1 MKRLHILFLFLTIT
15 IILTAQP
22 ICQVKHFSVSDGL
35 AQGVV
40 MSILQD
46 QKGLVWFST
55 WNGLNKFDGYT
66 FKTYKTSQESKYAF
80 GSNRMGTISES
91 KYGDIWCPTYD
102 GQACLFDVETEKF
115 IDVLQPIELATKQ
128 TNDVTRIYS
137 LEKGIA
143 WILCKNGYAFRVDE
157 QRCKKGEGITLY
169 STSNHNLKGDQI
181 LSVYQDSEEDEWI
194 LTDKGV
200 SIIGKKTLDTD
211 FPFQFITQIKETI
224 YLIAENDKLARYNF
238 HTKKLKFVD
247 IPYPHH
253 KINNVTAIG
262 KDMLALGT
270 DNGLILYSI
279 PKNSFQQIDIRTA
292 TQTSNDVESVYQDHL
307 GDIWIFSKDPGI
319 VHLNLATH
327 EKEHLFTPKDE
338 IIKHGRKSR
347 KLIFEDNAKNLWLLP
362 TEGNFCYYDRKERTL
377 KPLLTDINNPK
388 SIFSPLVRSY
398 TLDNQGNC
406 WFATARGVEK
416 LCFFP
421 QSYQFNLT
429 DYEAETRAFLQDSNQ
444 RLWTASKSN
453 YIQIFAPDGSLAGYL
468 SKQGN
473 IIKEKQ
479 SFYNGV
485 YSILEDKDGNIWL
498 GTKDI
503 GLFQLK
509 KTGVN
514 HYSIHHFEHQP
525 NDPYSLSSNSIY
537 AIFQDSRNNIWV
549 GCYGGGLNMLTQDKD
564 GKTSFIHSNNELRN
578 YPIAYGMKVRNIA
591 EAPGGVILVG
601 TTNGLL
607 TFSNNFERLEEIKF
621 YRNIHRPGD
630 KNSLSANDIM
640 HIYTDKNKT
649 TYVISFTGGVNKVIS
664 PNLLSDHIQFKNYD
678 KNNGLASDL
687 ALSIIE
693 DAQNQ
698 LWVVSEIALSKF
710 DPAKETFENYE
721 LSSIYQEF
729 NFSEALPIINAR
741 NQIVLGTDKGF
752 LEVSPEKMRKS
763 SYVPPIVFT
772 GLKIQGHL
780 TDHSIDNLE
789 ELELEPS
796 QRNVTFQFAALDYVN
811 PKGILYAYRLQ
822 GLEEEWNEAD
832 NNRSASYINL
842 PAGKYQLQ
850 IKSTN
855 SDGVWVDNV
864 RTLSI
869 HVLPTFWETY
879 WAWLLYF
886 ILFTLFT
893 ASIVYVLFYIYRLR
907 HRVDMEQQLANI
919 KLRFFTDI
927 SHELRTPLTLISSPV
942 TEVLENEPLSP
953 SAREHLT
960 LVHQNTERMLRLMN
974 QILDFRK
981 IQNKK
986 MKMQVQRLDI
996 VPFVRKV
1003 MDNFEAVAE
1012 EHRIDFLFQTE
1023 KEHLYLWV
1031 DADKLEKIVFN
1042 LLSNAFKY
1050 TPNGKMI
1057 TVFIREDENTVSIG
1071 VQDQGIGIAEN
1082 KKKSLFVRFENLVD
1096 KNLFNQASTGIGL
1109 SLVKELVEMHKA
1121 TISVDSH
1128 LGEGSCFK
1136 VDFLKGKEH
1145 YDKEAEF
1152 ILEDAVAP
1160 ARMGQVVDIANS
1172 SIQSETL
1179 VSDDSEKIEDV
1190 YGEEFAKEENSKEL
1204 MLLVEDN
1211 QELREFLR
1219 SIFSPMYRVV
1229 EAADGKE
1236 GASKA
1241 LKYLPDIIISD
1252 VMMPEKD
1259 GIEMTREL
1267 RADMTTSHIPIILLT
1282 AKTTIES
1289 KLEGL
1294 EYGADDY
1301 ITKPFSAT
1309 YLQARVE
1316 NLLMQRKK
1324 LQSFY
1329 RDSLMHINI
1338 STGQEEVPVATDMP
1352 SAEEDA
1358 SETVPATLEMS
1369 PNDRK
1374 FMDKLVELME
1384 QNMDNGELVVDDLV
1398 RELAV
1403 SRSVFFKKLKTLT
1416 GLAPIEF
1423 IKEMRIKRA
1432 TQLIETGEFNMTQIS
1447 YMVGINDPRYFSK
1460 CFKAQVGMTP
1470 TEYRDR
1476 VGR

>member
-1 MKRLHILFLFLTIT
+1 MKRLNILLFFLTMAIIT
-15 IILTAQP
+15 IAQP

-46 QKGLVWFST
+46 QKGLIWLST

-66 FKTYKTSQESKYAF
+66 FKTYKTSQESKYTF

-102 GQACLFDVETEKF
+102 GQACLFDVETETF
-115 IDVLQPIELATKQ
+115 IDVLQPIELSTKQ
-128 TNDVTRIYS
+128 TNYVTRIYS

-143 WILCKNGYAFRVDE
+143 WILCENGYAFRVDE
-157 QRCKKGEGITLY
+157 QLCKKGEGITLY
-169 STSNHNLKGDQI
+169 ATSNHNLKGDQI
-181 LSVYQDSEEDEWI
+181 FNVYQDSEEDEWI

-200 SIIGKKTLDTD
+200 SIIGEKTLDTD

-224 YLIAENDKLARYNF
+224 YLIAENDKLAKYDF

-247 IPYPHH
+247 IPYPHD
-253 KINNVTAIG
+253 KINNVTTIG

-292 TQTSNDVESVYQDHL
+292 TQASNYVESVYQDRQ

-319 VHLNLATH
+319 IHLNLATN

-347 KLIFEDNAKNLWLLP
+347 KLIFEDKAGNLWLLP
-362 TEGNFCYYDRKERTL
+362 TEGNFCYYDRKDKAL

-429 DYEAETRAFLQDSNQ
+429 DYEAETRAFLKDSNK

-453 YIQIFAPDGSLAGYL
+453 YIQIYAPDGSLEGYL

-473 IIKEKQ
+473 ITKEKQ
-479 SFYNGV
+479 AFFNGV

-503 GLFQLK
+503 GLFQLRVAGVNP
-509 KTGVN
+509 KTGIN

-549 GCYGGGLNMLTQDKD
+549 GCYGGGLNLLTQNKE

-621 YRNIHRPGD
+621 YRNIRRPGER
-630 KNSLSANDIM
+630 NSLSANDIM
-640 HIYTDKNKT
+640 HIYTDKNKA

-664 PNLLSDHIQFKNYD
+664 PNLLNENIQFKNYD

-687 ALSIIE
+687 ALSMIE

-752 LEVSPEKMRKS
+752 LEVSSEKMRKS

-772 GLKIQGHL
+772 GLKIQGHS
-780 TDHSIDNLE
+780 TAHSIDNLKE
-789 ELELEPS
+789 IELEPS

-886 ILFTLFT
+886 ILFILFT
-893 ASIVYVLFYIYRLR
+893 TSIVYVLFYIYRLR

-981 IQNKK
+981 IQNQK
-986 MKMQVQRLDI
+986 MKLLIEETDLIPLLQ
-996 VPFVRKV
+996 KV
-1003 MDNFEAVAE
+1003 MSSFKLIAE
-1012 EHRIDFLFQTE
+1012 EKNINYQLTSTIQSV
-1023 KEHLYLWV
+1023 YSWV
-1031 DADKLEKIVFN
+1031 DRDKFEKIFFN

-1050 TPNGKMI
+1050 TPADKSI
-1057 TVFIREDENTVSIG
+1057 TVSITTKEKI
-1071 VQDQGIGIAEN
+1071 VEIEVADEGIGIAVE
-1082 KKKSLFVRFENLVD
+1082 KQHSLFQRFESLV
-1096 KNLFNQASTGIGL
+1096 KQNILQPSSGIGL
-1109 SLVKELVEMHKA
+1109 SLVKEMVEMHHGSIA
-1121 TISVDSH
+1121 VDSQP
-1128 LGEGSCFK
+1128 GVGSRFT
-1136 VDFLKGKEH
+1136 VSLPLQREIFEEDVQV
-1145 YDKEAEF
+1145 EF
-1152 ILEDAVAP
+1152 ILNDSQSSTPHPVDSMKASEEVEEKEDTENHSD
-1160 ARMGQVVDIANS
+1160 GF
-1172 SIQSETL
+1172 SIL
-1179 VSDDSEKIEDV
+1179 V
-1190 YGEEFAKEENSKEL
+1190 
-1204 MLLVEDN
+1204 VEDN
-1211 QELREFLR
+1211 EELKAFLKNIL
-1219 SIFSPMYRVV
+1219 SDNYTVITASNG
-1229 EAADGKE
+1229 EE
-1236 GASKA
+1236 GLQHAVND
-1241 LKYLPDIIISD
+1241 LPDLIISD
-1252 VMMPEKD
+1252 VMMPVMD
-1259 GIEMTREL
+1259 GLEMIRQIKENNTIC
-1267 RADMTTSHIPIILLT
+1267 HIPIIVLS
-1282 AKTTIES
+1282 AKASLDDRIA
-1289 KLEGL
+1289 GL
-1294 EYGADDY
+1294 EHGIDDY

-1309 YLQARVE
+1309 YLKTRIAS
-1316 NLLMQRKK
+1316 LLRQRKA
-1324 LQSFY
+1324 LQEIYMNRLMEGKIAPSPDTLTPSQPQITPYDEQFMEKVMAYMEEQMDNAELTIDEFAEQLMLSRTIFY
-1329 RDSLMHINI
+1329 R
-1338 STGQEEVPVATDMP
+1338 
-1352 SAEEDA
+1352 
-1358 SETVPATLEMS
+1358 
-1369 PNDRK
+1369 
-1374 FMDKLVELME
+1374 
-1384 QNMDNGELVVDDLV
+1384 
-1398 RELAV
+1398 
-1403 SRSVFFKKLKTLT
+1403 KLKSIIGLT
-1416 GLAPIEF
+1416 PVDF
-1423 IKEMRIKRA
+1423 IREIRIKRA
-1432 TQLIETGEFNMTQIS
+1432 VQLIDSDEYNFSQVAYMTGF
-1447 YMVGINDPRYFSK
+1447 NDPKYFSK
-1460 CFKAQVGMTP
+1460 CFKKVIGITP
-1470 TEYRDR
+1470 SEYKERKK
-1476 VGR
+1476 

>member
-1 MKRLHILFLFLTIT
+1 MKRLHTLFLLLTIA
-15 IILTAQP
+15 IDIAAQP

-35 AQGVV
+35 AQGNV

-115 IDVLQPIELATKQ
+115 IDVLQPIELSTKQ
-128 TNDVTRIYS
+128 TNNVTRIYS

-143 WILCKNGYAFRVDE
+143 WILCESGYAFRVDE
-157 QRCKKGEGITLY
+157 QLCKKGEGITLY
-169 STSNHNLKGDQI
+169 SASNHNLKGYQI
-181 LSVYQDSEEDEWI
+181 FNIYQDSEEDEWI

-224 YLIAENDKLARYNF
+224 YLIAENDKLARYDF

-253 KINNVTAIG
+253 KINNVTTIG

-270 DNGLILYSI
+270 DNGVILYSI

-319 VHLNLATH
+319 VHLNLVTN

-388 SIFSPLVRSY
+388 SIFSPLVRSH

-429 DYEAETRAFLQDSNQ
+429 DYEAETRAFLQDSNK

-453 YIQIFAPDGSLAGYL
+453 YIQIFAPDGNLVGYL

-498 GTKDI
+498 GTKEI

-509 KTGVN
+509 KTGAN
-514 HYSIHHFEHQP
+514 HYSIHHFEHQT

-537 AIFQDSRNNIWV
+537 AIFQDSRNNIWI
-549 GCYGGGLNMLTQDKD
+549 GCYGGGLNLLAQAKD
-564 GKTSFIHSNNELRN
+564 GKVSFIHSNNELRN

-621 YRNIHRPGD
+621 YRNIRRPGD

-649 TYVISFTGGVNKVIS
+649 TYIISFTGGVNKVIS
-664 PNLLSDHIQFKNYD
+664 PNLLNENIQFRNYD

-687 ALSIIE
+687 ALSMIE
-693 DAQNQ
+693 DTQNQ

-741 NQIVLGTDKGF
+741 NQIILGTDKGF

-842 PAGKYQLQ
+842 PAGKYQ

-886 ILFTLFT
+886 ILFILFT

-981 IQNKK
+981 IQNQK
-986 MKMQVQRLDI
+986 MKLLIEETDLIPLLQ
-996 VPFVRKV
+996 KV
-1003 MDNFEAVAE
+1003 MSSFKLIAE
-1012 EHRIDFLFQTE
+1012 EKNINYQLTSTIQSV
-1023 KEHLYLWV
+1023 YSWV
-1031 DADKLEKIVFN
+1031 DRDKFEKIFFN

-1050 TPNGKMI
+1050 TPADKSI
-1057 TVFIREDENTVSIG
+1057 TVNITTKEKTVEIEVADE
-1071 VQDQGIGIAEN
+1071 GIGIAVE
-1082 KKKSLFVRFENLVD
+1082 KQHSLFQRFESLV
-1096 KNLFNQASTGIGL
+1096 KQNILQPSSGIGL
-1109 SLVKELVEMHKA
+1109 SLVKEMVEMHHG
-1121 TISVDSH
+1121 TITVNSQP
-1128 LGEGSCFK
+1128 GIGSRFT
-1136 VDFLKGKEH
+1136 VSLPLQREIFEEDVQV
-1145 YDKEAEF
+1145 EF
-1152 ILEDAVAP
+1152 ILNDSQSSAPHPVDSMKAPEEVEEKEDLET
-1160 ARMGQVVDIANS
+1160 NS
-1172 SIQSETL
+1172 DGFSIL
-1179 VSDDSEKIEDV
+1179 V
-1190 YGEEFAKEENSKEL
+1190 
-1204 MLLVEDN
+1204 VEDN
-1211 QELREFLR
+1211 EELKAFLK
-1219 SIFSPMYRVV
+1219 SILSENYTVITASNG
-1229 EAADGKE
+1229 EE
-1236 GASKA
+1236 GLQHAVDD
-1241 LKYLPDIIISD
+1241 LPDLIISD
-1252 VMMPEKD
+1252 VMMPVMD
-1259 GIEMTREL
+1259 GLEMIRQIKENNNIC
-1267 RADMTTSHIPIILLT
+1267 HIPIIVLS
-1282 AKTTIES
+1282 AKASLDDRIA
-1289 KLEGL
+1289 GL
-1294 EYGADDY
+1294 EQGIDDY

-1309 YLQARVE
+1309 YLKTRVAS
-1316 NLLMQRKK
+1316 LLRQRKA
-1324 LQSFY
+1324 LQELYMNRLMEGKNTSSPDLLTPSQPQITPYDEQFMKKVMAYMEEQMDNAELTIDEFAEQLMLSRTIFY
-1329 RDSLMHINI
+1329 R
-1338 STGQEEVPVATDMP
+1338 
-1352 SAEEDA
+1352 
-1358 SETVPATLEMS
+1358 
-1369 PNDRK
+1369 
-1374 FMDKLVELME
+1374 
-1384 QNMDNGELVVDDLV
+1384 
-1398 RELAV
+1398 
-1403 SRSVFFKKLKTLT
+1403 KLKSIVGLT
-1416 GLAPIEF
+1416 PVDF
-1423 IKEMRIKRA
+1423 IREIRIKRA
-1432 TQLIETGEFNMTQIS
+1432 VQLIDSDEYNFSQVAYMTGF
-1447 YMVGINDPRYFSK
+1447 NDPKYFSK
-1460 CFKAQVGMTP
+1460 CFKKVIGITP
-1470 TEYRDR
+1470 SEYKERKK
-1476 VGR
+1476 

>member
-1 MKRLHILFLFLTIT
+1 MKRLHTLFLLLTIA
-15 IILTAQP
+15 IDIAAQP

-35 AQGVV
+35 AQGNV

-115 IDVLQPIELATKQ
+115 IDVLQPIELSTKQ
-128 TNDVTRIYS
+128 TNNVTRIYS

-143 WILCKNGYAFRVDE
+143 WILCESGYAFRVDE
-157 QRCKKGEGITLY
+157 QLCKKGEGITLY
-169 STSNHNLKGDQI
+169 SASNHNLKGNQI
-181 LSVYQDSEEDEWI
+181 FNIYQDSEEDEWI

-224 YLIAENDKLARYNF
+224 YLIAENDKLARYDF

-253 KINNVTAIG
+253 KINNVTTIG

-270 DNGLILYSI
+270 DNGVILYSI

-319 VHLNLATH
+319 VHLNLVTN

-429 DYEAETRAFLQDSNQ
+429 DYEAETRAFLQDSNK

-453 YIQIFAPDGSLAGYL
+453 YIQIFAPDGNLVGYL

-498 GTKDI
+498 GTKEI

-509 KTGVN
+509 KTGAN
-514 HYSIHHFEHQP
+514 HYSIHHFEHQT

-537 AIFQDSRNNIWV
+537 AIFQDSRNNIWI
-549 GCYGGGLNMLTQDKD
+549 GCYGGGLNLLAQAKD
-564 GKTSFIHSNNELRN
+564 GKVSFIHSNNELRN
-578 YPIAYGMKVRNIA
+578 YPIGMKVRNIA

-621 YRNIHRPGD
+621 YRNIRRPGD
-630 KNSLSANDIM
+630 KNSLNANDIM

-664 PNLLSDHIQFKNYD
+664 PNLLSENIQFKNYD
-678 KNNGLASDL
+678 KNDGLASDL
-687 ALSIIE
+687 ALSMIE

-710 DPAKETFENYE
+710 NPVKETFENYE

-763 SYVPPIVFT
+763 DYVPPIVFT
-772 GLKIQGHL
+772 GLKIQGHS
-780 TDHSIDNLE
+780 TAHSIDNLK
-789 ELELEPS
+789 ELELKPS

-886 ILFTLFT
+886 ILFILFT

-981 IQNKK
+981 IQNQK
-986 MKMQVQRLDI
+986 MKLLIEETDLIPLLQ
-996 VPFVRKV
+996 KV
-1003 MDNFEAVAE
+1003 MSSFKLIAE
-1012 EHRIDFLFQTE
+1012 EKNINYQLTSTIQSV
-1023 KEHLYLWV
+1023 YSWV
-1031 DADKLEKIVFN
+1031 DRDKFEKIFFN

-1050 TPNGKMI
+1050 TPTDKSI
-1057 TVFIREDENTVSIG
+1057 TVNITTKEKTVEIEVADE
-1071 VQDQGIGIAEN
+1071 GIGIAVE
-1082 KKKSLFVRFENLVD
+1082 KQHSLFQRFESLV
-1096 KNLFNQASTGIGL
+1096 KQNILQPSSGIGL
-1109 SLVKELVEMHKA
+1109 SLVKEMVEMHHG
-1121 TISVDSH
+1121 TITVNSQPGV
-1128 LGEGSCFK
+1128 GSRFT
-1136 VDFLKGKEH
+1136 VSLPLQREIFEEDVQV
-1145 YDKEAEF
+1145 EF
-1152 ILEDAVAP
+1152 ILNDSQSSAPHPVDSMKAPEEVEEKEDLET
-1160 ARMGQVVDIANS
+1160 NS
-1172 SIQSETL
+1172 DGFSIL
-1179 VSDDSEKIEDV
+1179 V
-1190 YGEEFAKEENSKEL
+1190 
-1204 MLLVEDN
+1204 VEDN
-1211 QELREFLR
+1211 EELKAFLK
-1219 SIFSPMYRVV
+1219 SILSENYTVITASNG
-1229 EAADGKE
+1229 EE
-1236 GASKA
+1236 GLQHAVDD
-1241 LKYLPDIIISD
+1241 LPDLIISD
-1252 VMMPEKD
+1252 VMMPVMD
-1259 GIEMTREL
+1259 GLEMIRQIKENNNIC
-1267 RADMTTSHIPIILLT
+1267 HIPIIVLS
-1282 AKTTIES
+1282 AKASLDDRIA
-1289 KLEGL
+1289 GL
-1294 EYGADDY
+1294 EQGIDDY

-1309 YLQARVE
+1309 YLKTRVAS
-1316 NLLMQRKK
+1316 LLRQRKA
-1324 LQSFY
+1324 LQELYMNRLMEGKNTSSPDPLTPSQPQITPYDEQFMKKVMAYMEEQMDNAELTIDEFAEQLMLSRTIFY
-1329 RDSLMHINI
+1329 R
-1338 STGQEEVPVATDMP
+1338 
-1352 SAEEDA
+1352 
-1358 SETVPATLEMS
+1358 
-1369 PNDRK
+1369 
-1374 FMDKLVELME
+1374 
-1384 QNMDNGELVVDDLV
+1384 
-1398 RELAV
+1398 
-1403 SRSVFFKKLKTLT
+1403 KLKSIVGLT
-1416 GLAPIEF
+1416 PVDF
-1423 IKEMRIKRA
+1423 IREIRIKRA
-1432 TQLIETGEFNMTQIS
+1432 VQLIDSDEYNFSQVAYMTGF
-1447 YMVGINDPRYFSK
+1447 NDPKYFSK
-1460 CFKAQVGMTP
+1460 CFKKVIGITP
-1470 TEYRDR
+1470 SEYKERKK
-1476 VGR
+1476 

>member
-1 MKRLHILFLFLTIT
+1 MKRLHTLFLLLTIA
-15 IILTAQP
+15 IDIAAQP

-35 AQGVV
+35 AQGNV

-115 IDVLQPIELATKQ
+115 IDVLQPIELSTKQ
-128 TNDVTRIYS
+128 TNNVTRIYS

-143 WILCKNGYAFRVDE
+143 WILCESGYAFRVDE
-157 QRCKKGEGITLY
+157 QLCKKGEGITLY
-169 STSNHNLKGDQI
+169 SASNHNLKGNQI
-181 LSVYQDSEEDEWI
+181 FNIYQDSEEDEWI

-211 FPFQFITQIKETI
+211 FPFQFITQIRETI
-224 YLIAENDKLARYNF
+224 YLIAENDKLARYDF

-253 KINNVTAIG
+253 KINNVTTIG

-270 DNGLILYSI
+270 DNGVILYSI

-319 VHLNLATH
+319 VHLNLVTN

-421 QSYQFNLT
+421 QSYQFNQT
-429 DYEAETRAFLQDSNQ
+429 DYEAETRAFLQDSNK

-453 YIQIFAPDGSLAGYL
+453 YIQIFAPDGSLVGYL

-479 SFYNGV
+479 AFFNGV

-498 GTKDI
+498 GTRDI

-509 KTGVN
+509 KTGAN
-514 HYSIHHFEHQP
+514 HYSIHHFEHQT

-537 AIFQDSRNNIWV
+537 AIFQDSRNHIWI
-549 GCYGGGLNMLTQDKD
+549 GCYGGGLNLLAQAKD
-564 GKTSFIHSNNELRN
+564 GKVSFIHSNNELRN

-621 YRNIHRPGD
+621 YRNIRRPGD

-649 TYVISFTGGVNKVIS
+649 TYIISFTGGVNKVIS
-664 PNLLSDHIQFKNYD
+664 PNLLSENIQFKNYD

-687 ALSIIE
+687 ALSMIE

-741 NQIVLGTDKGF
+741 NQIILGTDKGF

-886 ILFTLFT
+886 ILFILFT

-981 IQNKK
+981 IQNQK
-986 MKMQVQRLDI
+986 MKLLIEETDLIPLLQ
-996 VPFVRKV
+996 KV
-1003 MDNFEAVAE
+1003 MSSFKLIAE
-1012 EHRIDFLFQTE
+1012 EKNINYQLTSTIQSV
-1023 KEHLYLWV
+1023 YSWV
-1031 DADKLEKIVFN
+1031 DRDKFEKIFFN

-1050 TPNGKMI
+1050 TPADKSI
-1057 TVFIREDENTVSIG
+1057 TVNITTKEKTVEIEVADE
-1071 VQDQGIGIAEN
+1071 GIGIAVE
-1082 KKKSLFVRFENLVD
+1082 KQHSLFQRFESLV
-1096 KNLFNQASTGIGL
+1096 KQNILQPSSGIGL
-1109 SLVKELVEMHKA
+1109 SLVKEMVEMHHG
-1121 TISVDSH
+1121 TITVNSQPGV
-1128 LGEGSCFK
+1128 GSRFT
-1136 VDFLKGKEH
+1136 VSLPLQREIFEEDVQV
-1145 YDKEAEF
+1145 EF
-1152 ILEDAVAP
+1152 ILNDSQSSAPHPVDSMKAPEEVEEKEDLEN
-1160 ARMGQVVDIANS
+1160 NS
-1172 SIQSETL
+1172 DGFSIL
-1179 VSDDSEKIEDV
+1179 V
-1190 YGEEFAKEENSKEL
+1190 
-1204 MLLVEDN
+1204 VEDN
-1211 QELREFLR
+1211 EELKAFLK
-1219 SIFSPMYRVV
+1219 SILSENYTVITASNG
-1229 EAADGKE
+1229 EE
-1236 GASKA
+1236 GLQHAVDD
-1241 LKYLPDIIISD
+1241 LPDLIISD
-1252 VMMPEKD
+1252 VMMPVMD
-1259 GIEMTREL
+1259 GLEMIRQIKENNNIC
-1267 RADMTTSHIPIILLT
+1267 HIPIIVLS
-1282 AKTTIES
+1282 AKASLDDRIA
-1289 KLEGL
+1289 GL
-1294 EYGADDY
+1294 EQGIDDY

-1309 YLQARVE
+1309 YLKTRVAS
-1316 NLLMQRKK
+1316 LLRQRKA
-1324 LQSFY
+1324 LQELYMNRLMEGKNTSTPDPLTPSQPQITPYDEQFMEKVMAYMEEQMDNAELTIDEFAEQLMLSRTIFY
-1329 RDSLMHINI
+1329 R
-1338 STGQEEVPVATDMP
+1338 
-1352 SAEEDA
+1352 
-1358 SETVPATLEMS
+1358 
-1369 PNDRK
+1369 
-1374 FMDKLVELME
+1374 
-1384 QNMDNGELVVDDLV
+1384 
-1398 RELAV
+1398 
-1403 SRSVFFKKLKTLT
+1403 KLKSIVGLT
-1416 GLAPIEF
+1416 PVDF
-1423 IKEMRIKRA
+1423 IREIRIKRA
-1432 TQLIETGEFNMTQIS
+1432 VQLIDSDEYNFSQVAYMTGF
-1447 YMVGINDPRYFSK
+1447 NDPKYFSK
-1460 CFKAQVGMTP
+1460 CFKKVIGITP
-1470 TEYRDR
+1470 SEYKERKKITL
-1476 VGR
+1476 

>member
-1 MKRLHILFLFLTIT
+1 MKRLHTLFLFLTIAIT
-15 IILTAQP
+15 LIAQP

-40 MSILQD
+40 MNILQD
-46 QKGLVWFST
+46 QKGLIWFST

-102 GQACLFDVETEKF
+102 GQACLFDVESEKF
-115 IDVLQPIELATKQ
+115 IDVLQPIELSTKQ
-128 TNDVTRIYS
+128 TNYVTRIYS

-143 WILCKNGYAFRVDE
+143 WILCENGYAFRVDE
-157 QRCKKGEGITLY
+157 QLCKKGEGITLY
-169 STSNHNLKGDQI
+169 APSNHNLKGDQI
-181 LSVYQDSEEDEWI
+181 FNVYQDSEEDEWI

-211 FPFQFITQIKETI
+211 FPFQFITQIKESI
-224 YLIAENDKLARYNF
+224 YLIAENDKLAKYDF

-247 IPYPHH
+247 IPYPHD
-253 KINNVTAIG
+253 KINNVTTIG

-279 PKNSFQQIDIRTA
+279 PQNSFQQIDIRTA
-292 TQTSNDVESVYQDHL
+292 TQTSNFVESVYQDCQ
-307 GDIWIFSKDPGI
+307 GEIWIFSKDPGI
-319 VHLNLATH
+319 VRLNLATN

-347 KLIFEDNAKNLWLLP
+347 KLIFEDNANNLWLLP
-362 TEGNFCYYDRKERTL
+362 TEGNFCYYDRKEKTL

-388 SIFSPLVRSY
+388 SIFSPLVRYY

-429 DYEAETRAFLQDSNQ
+429 DYEAETRAFLQDSHN

-453 YIQIFAPDGSLAGYL
+453 YIQIFAPDGSLVGYL

-473 IIKEKQ
+473 ITKEKQ
-479 SFYNGV
+479 AFFNGV
-485 YSILEDKDGNIWL
+485 YSILEDKEGNIWL

-509 KTGVN
+509 STGVSPKIGVNQKAREN

-537 AIFQDSRNNIWV
+537 TIFQDSRNNIWV
-549 GCYGGGLNMLTQDKD
+549 GCYGGGLNLLTQTKD

-578 YPIAYGMKVRNIA
+578 YPIAYGMKVRNIT

-621 YRNIHRPGD
+621 YRNIRRPGD
-630 KNSLSANDIM
+630 KNSLNANDIM

-664 PNLLSDHIQFKNYD
+664 PNLLSENIQFKNYD
-678 KNNGLASDL
+678 KNDGLASDL
-687 ALSIIE
+687 ALSMIE

-710 DPAKETFENYE
+710 NPVKETFENYE

-822 GLEEEWNEAD
+822 GLEKEWNEAD

-886 ILFTLFT
+886 ILFILFT

-981 IQNKK
+981 IQNQK
-986 MKMQVQRLDI
+986 MKLLIEETDLIPLLQ
-996 VPFVRKV
+996 KV
-1003 MDNFEAVAE
+1003 MSSFKSIAE
-1012 EHRIDFLFQTE
+1012 EKNINYQLTSTIQSV
-1023 KEHLYLWV
+1023 YSWV
-1031 DADKLEKIVFN
+1031 DRDKFEKIFFN

-1050 TPNGKMI
+1050 TPADKSI
-1057 TVFIREDENTVSIG
+1057 TVNMTTKEKTIEIEVADE
-1071 VQDQGIGIAEN
+1071 GIGIAVE
-1082 KKKSLFVRFENLVD
+1082 KQHSLFQRFESLV
-1096 KNLFNQASTGIGL
+1096 KQNILQPSSGIGL
-1109 SLVKELVEMHKA
+1109 SLVKEMVEMHHG
-1121 TISVDSH
+1121 TITVDSQP
-1128 LGEGSCFK
+1128 GVGSRFT
-1136 VDFLKGKEH
+1136 VSLPLQREVFEEDVQV
-1145 YDKEAEF
+1145 EF
-1152 ILEDAVAP
+1152 ILNDSQSSTPHPVDSMKAPEEMEEKEDLENHSD
-1160 ARMGQVVDIANS
+1160 GF
-1172 SIQSETL
+1172 SIL
-1179 VSDDSEKIEDV
+1179 V
-1190 YGEEFAKEENSKEL
+1190 
-1204 MLLVEDN
+1204 VEDN
-1211 QELREFLR
+1211 EELKAFLKNIL
-1219 SIFSPMYRVV
+1219 SENYTVITASNG
-1229 EAADGKE
+1229 EE
-1236 GASKA
+1236 GLQHAVDD
-1241 LKYLPDIIISD
+1241 LPDLIISD
-1252 VMMPEKD
+1252 VMMPVMD
-1259 GIEMTREL
+1259 GLEMIRQIKENNNIC
-1267 RADMTTSHIPIILLT
+1267 HIPIIVLS
-1282 AKTTIES
+1282 AKASLDDRIA
-1289 KLEGL
+1289 GL
-1294 EYGADDY
+1294 EQGIDDY

-1309 YLQARVE
+1309 YLKTRIAS
-1316 NLLMQRKK
+1316 LLRQRKA
-1324 LQSFY
+1324 LQEIYMNRLMEGKTASSPDLLTPSQPQITPYDEQFMEKVMAYMEEQMDNAELTIDEFAEQLMLSRTIFY
-1329 RDSLMHINI
+1329 R
-1338 STGQEEVPVATDMP
+1338 
-1352 SAEEDA
+1352 
-1358 SETVPATLEMS
+1358 
-1369 PNDRK
+1369 
-1374 FMDKLVELME
+1374 
-1384 QNMDNGELVVDDLV
+1384 
-1398 RELAV
+1398 
-1403 SRSVFFKKLKTLT
+1403 KLKSIVGLT
-1416 GLAPIEF
+1416 PVDF
-1423 IKEMRIKRA
+1423 IREIRIKRA
-1432 TQLIETGEFNMTQIS
+1432 VQLIDSDEYNFSQVAYMTGF
-1447 YMVGINDPRYFSK
+1447 NDPKYFSK
-1460 CFKAQVGMTP
+1460 CFKKVIGITP
-1470 TEYRDR
+1470 SEYKERKK
-1476 VGR
+1476 

>member
-1 MKRLHILFLFLTIT
+1 MKRLHTLFLLLTIA
-15 IILTAQP
+15 IDIAAQP

-35 AQGVV
+35 AQGNV

-115 IDVLQPIELATKQ
+115 IDVLQPIELSTKQ
-128 TNDVTRIYS
+128 TNNVTRIYS

-143 WILCKNGYAFRVDE
+143 WILCESGYAFRVDE
-157 QRCKKGEGITLY
+157 QLCKKGEGITLY
-169 STSNHNLKGDQI
+169 SASNHNLKGYQI
-181 LSVYQDSEEDEWI
+181 FNIYQDSEEDEWI

-224 YLIAENDKLARYNF
+224 HLIAENDKLARYDF

-253 KINNVTAIG
+253 KINNVTTIG

-270 DNGLILYSI
+270 DNGVILYSI

-319 VHLNLATH
+319 VHLNLVTN

-429 DYEAETRAFLQDSNQ
+429 DYEAETRAFLQDSNK

-453 YIQIFAPDGSLAGYL
+453 YIQIFAPDGNLVGYL

-498 GTKDI
+498 GTKEI

-509 KTGVN
+509 KTGAN
-514 HYSIHHFEHQP
+514 HYSIHHFEHQT

-537 AIFQDSRNNIWV
+537 AIFQDSRNHIWI
-549 GCYGGGLNMLTQDKD
+549 GCYGGGLNLLAQAKD
-564 GKTSFIHSNNELRN
+564 GKVSFIHSNNELRN

-621 YRNIHRPGD
+621 YRNIRRPGD

-649 TYVISFTGGVNKVIS
+649 TYIISFTGGVNKVIS
-664 PNLLSDHIQFKNYD
+664 PNLLNENIQFRNYD

-687 ALSIIE
+687 ALSMIE
-693 DAQNQ
+693 DTQNQ

-741 NQIVLGTDKGF
+741 NQIILGTDKGF

-886 ILFTLFT
+886 ILFILFT

-981 IQNKK
+981 IQNQK
-986 MKMQVQRLDI
+986 MKLLIEETDLIPLLQ
-996 VPFVRKV
+996 KV
-1003 MDNFEAVAE
+1003 MSSFKLIAE
-1012 EHRIDFLFQTE
+1012 EKNINYQLTSTIQSV
-1023 KEHLYLWV
+1023 YSWV
-1031 DADKLEKIVFN
+1031 DRDKFEKIFFN

-1050 TPNGKMI
+1050 TPADKSI
-1057 TVFIREDENTVSIG
+1057 TVNITTKEKTVEIEVADE
-1071 VQDQGIGIAEN
+1071 GIGIAVE
-1082 KKKSLFVRFENLVD
+1082 KQHSLFQRFESLV
-1096 KNLFNQASTGIGL
+1096 KQNILQPSSGIGL
-1109 SLVKELVEMHKA
+1109 SLVKEMVEMHHG
-1121 TISVDSH
+1121 TITVNSQPGV
-1128 LGEGSCFK
+1128 GSRFT
-1136 VDFLKGKEH
+1136 VSLPLQREIFEEDVQV
-1145 YDKEAEF
+1145 EF
-1152 ILEDAVAP
+1152 ILNDSQSSAPHPVDSMKAPEEVEEKEDLET
-1160 ARMGQVVDIANS
+1160 NS
-1172 SIQSETL
+1172 DGFSIL
-1179 VSDDSEKIEDV
+1179 V
-1190 YGEEFAKEENSKEL
+1190 
-1204 MLLVEDN
+1204 VEDN
-1211 QELREFLR
+1211 EELKAFLK
-1219 SIFSPMYRVV
+1219 SILSENYTVITASNG
-1229 EAADGKE
+1229 EE
-1236 GASKA
+1236 GLQHAVDD
-1241 LKYLPDIIISD
+1241 LPDLIISD
-1252 VMMPEKD
+1252 VMMPVMD
-1259 GIEMTREL
+1259 GLEMIRQIKENNNIC
-1267 RADMTTSHIPIILLT
+1267 HIPIIVLS
-1282 AKTTIES
+1282 AKASLDDRIA
-1289 KLEGL
+1289 GL
-1294 EYGADDY
+1294 EQGIDDY

-1309 YLQARVE
+1309 YLKTRVAS
-1316 NLLMQRKK
+1316 LLRQRKA
-1324 LQSFY
+1324 LQELYMNRLMEGKNTSSPDPLTPSQPQITPYDEQFMKKVMAYMEEQMDNAELTIDEFAEQLMLSRTIFY
-1329 RDSLMHINI
+1329 R
-1338 STGQEEVPVATDMP
+1338 
-1352 SAEEDA
+1352 
-1358 SETVPATLEMS
+1358 
-1369 PNDRK
+1369 
-1374 FMDKLVELME
+1374 
-1384 QNMDNGELVVDDLV
+1384 
-1398 RELAV
+1398 
-1403 SRSVFFKKLKTLT
+1403 KLKSIVGLT
-1416 GLAPIEF
+1416 PVDF
-1423 IKEMRIKRA
+1423 IREIRIKRA
-1432 TQLIETGEFNMTQIS
+1432 VQLIDSDEYNFSQVAYMTGF
-1447 YMVGINDPRYFSK
+1447 NDPKYFSK
-1460 CFKAQVGMTP
+1460 CFKKVIGITP
-1470 TEYRDR
+1470 SEYKERKKELFDKHIKSPFIPGCLIIR
-1476 VGR
+1476 SIKI

>member
-1 MKRLHILFLFLTIT
+1 
-15 IILTAQP
+15 
-22 ICQVKHFSVSDGL
+22 
-35 AQGVV
+35 
-40 MSILQD
+40 
-46 QKGLVWFST
+46 
-55 WNGLNKFDGYT
+55 
-66 FKTYKTSQESKYAF
+66 
-80 GSNRMGTISES
+80 MGTISES

-864 RTLSI
+864 RALSI

-886 ILFTLFT
+886 ILFILFT

-981 IQNKK
+981 IQNQK
-986 MKMQVQRLDI
+986 MKLLIEETDLIPLLQ
-996 VPFVRKV
+996 KV
-1003 MDNFEAVAE
+1003 MSSFKLIAE
-1012 EHRIDFLFQTE
+1012 EKNINYQLTSTIQSV
-1023 KEHLYLWV
+1023 YSWV
-1031 DADKLEKIVFN
+1031 DRDKFEKIFFN

-1050 TPNGKMI
+1050 TPADKSI
-1057 TVFIREDENTVSIG
+1057 TVHITTKEKTVEIEVADE
-1071 VQDQGIGIAEN
+1071 GIGIAVE
-1082 KKKSLFVRFENLVD
+1082 KQHSLFQRFESLV
-1096 KNLFNQASTGIGL
+1096 KQNILQPSSGIGL
-1109 SLVKELVEMHKA
+1109 SLVKEMVEMHHG
-1121 TISVDSH
+1121 TITVNSQPGV
-1128 LGEGSCFK
+1128 GSRFT
-1136 VDFLKGKEH
+1136 VSLPLQREIFEEDVQV
-1145 YDKEAEF
+1145 EF
-1152 ILEDAVAP
+1152 ILNDSQRSAPHPVDSMKAPEEVEEKEDLEN
-1160 ARMGQVVDIANS
+1160 NS
-1172 SIQSETL
+1172 DSFSIL
-1179 VSDDSEKIEDV
+1179 V
-1190 YGEEFAKEENSKEL
+1190 
-1204 MLLVEDN
+1204 VEDN
-1211 QELREFLR
+1211 EELKAFLK
-1219 SIFSPMYRVV
+1219 SILSENYTVITASNG
-1229 EAADGKE
+1229 EE
-1236 GASKA
+1236 GLQHAVDD
-1241 LKYLPDIIISD
+1241 LPDLIISD
-1252 VMMPEKD
+1252 VMMP
-1259 GIEMTREL
+1259 
-1267 RADMTTSHIPIILLT
+1267 
-1282 AKTTIES
+1282 
-1289 KLEGL
+1289 
-1294 EYGADDY
+1294 
-1301 ITKPFSAT
+1301 
-1309 YLQARVE
+1309 V
-1316 NLLMQRKK
+1316 
-1324 LQSFY
+1324 
-1329 RDSLMHINI
+1329 
-1338 STGQEEVPVATDMP
+1338 
-1352 SAEEDA
+1352 
-1358 SETVPATLEMS
+1358 
-1369 PNDRK
+1369 
-1374 FMDKLVELME
+1374 MDV
-1384 QNMDNGELVVDDLV
+1384 
-1398 RELAV
+1398 
-1403 SRSVFFKKLKTLT
+1403 
-1416 GLAPIEF
+1416 
-1423 IKEMRIKRA
+1423 
-1432 TQLIETGEFNMTQIS
+1432 
-1447 YMVGINDPRYFSK
+1447 
-1460 CFKAQVGMTP
+1460 
-1470 TEYRDR
+1470 
-1476 VGR
+1476 

>member
-1 MKRLHILFLFLTIT
+1 MKRLHTLFLLLTIA
-15 IILTAQP
+15 IDIAAQP

-35 AQGVV
+35 AQGNV

-115 IDVLQPIELATKQ
+115 IDVLQPIELSTKQ
-128 TNDVTRIYS
+128 TNNVTRIYS

-143 WILCKNGYAFRVDE
+143 WILCESGYAFRVDE
-157 QRCKKGEGITLY
+157 QLCKKGEGITLY
-169 STSNHNLKGDQI
+169 SASNHNLKGNQI
-181 LSVYQDSEEDEWI
+181 FNIYQDSEEDEWI

-224 YLIAENDKLARYNF
+224 YLIAENDKLARYDF

-253 KINNVTAIG
+253 KINNVTTIG

-270 DNGLILYSI
+270 DNGVILYSI

-319 VHLNLATH
+319 VHLNLVTN

-429 DYEAETRAFLQDSNQ
+429 DYEAETRAFLQDSNK

-453 YIQIFAPDGSLAGYL
+453 YIQIFAPDGNLVGYL

-498 GTKDI
+498 GTKEI

-509 KTGVN
+509 KTGAN
-514 HYSIHHFEHQP
+514 HYSIHHFEHQT

-537 AIFQDSRNNIWV
+537 AIFQDSRNHIWI
-549 GCYGGGLNMLTQDKD
+549 GCYGGGLNLLAQAKD
-564 GKTSFIHSNNELRN
+564 GKVSFIHSNNELRN

-621 YRNIHRPGD
+621 YRNIRRPGD

-649 TYVISFTGGVNKVIS
+649 TYIISFTGGVNKVIS
-664 PNLLSDHIQFKNYD
+664 PNLLNENIQFRNYD

-687 ALSIIE
+687 ALSMIE
-693 DAQNQ
+693 DTQNQ

-741 NQIVLGTDKGF
+741 KQIILGTDKGF

-886 ILFTLFT
+886 ILFILFT

-981 IQNKK
+981 IQNQK
-986 MKMQVQRLDI
+986 MKLLIEETDLIPLLQ
-996 VPFVRKV
+996 KV
-1003 MDNFEAVAE
+1003 MSSFKLIAE
-1012 EHRIDFLFQTE
+1012 EKNINYQLTSTIQSV
-1023 KEHLYLWV
+1023 YSWV
-1031 DADKLEKIVFN
+1031 DRDKFEKIFFN

-1050 TPNGKMI
+1050 TPTDKSI
-1057 TVFIREDENTVSIG
+1057 TVNITTKEKTVEIEVADE
-1071 VQDQGIGIAEN
+1071 GIGIAVE
-1082 KKKSLFVRFENLVD
+1082 KQHSLFQRFESLV
-1096 KNLFNQASTGIGL
+1096 KQNILQPSSGIGL
-1109 SLVKELVEMHKA
+1109 SLVKEMVEMHHG
-1121 TISVDSH
+1121 TITVNSQP
-1128 LGEGSCFK
+1128 GIGSRFT
-1136 VDFLKGKEH
+1136 VSLPLQREIFEEDVQV
-1145 YDKEAEF
+1145 EF
-1152 ILEDAVAP
+1152 ILNDSQSSAPHPVDSMKAPEEVEEKEDLET
-1160 ARMGQVVDIANS
+1160 NS
-1172 SIQSETL
+1172 DGFSIL
-1179 VSDDSEKIEDV
+1179 V
-1190 YGEEFAKEENSKEL
+1190 
-1204 MLLVEDN
+1204 VEDN
-1211 QELREFLR
+1211 EELKAFLK
-1219 SIFSPMYRVV
+1219 SILSENYTVITASNG
-1229 EAADGKE
+1229 EE
-1236 GASKA
+1236 GLQHAVDD
-1241 LKYLPDIIISD
+1241 LPDLIISD
-1252 VMMPEKD
+1252 VMMPVMD
-1259 GIEMTREL
+1259 GLEMIRQIKENNNIC
-1267 RADMTTSHIPIILLT
+1267 HIPIIVLS
-1282 AKTTIES
+1282 AKASLDDRIA
-1289 KLEGL
+1289 GL
-1294 EYGADDY
+1294 EQGIDDY

-1309 YLQARVE
+1309 YLKTRVAS
-1316 NLLMQRKK
+1316 LLRQRKA
-1324 LQSFY
+1324 LQELYMNRLMEGKNTSSPDPLTPSQPQITPYDEQFMKKVMAYMEEQMDNAELTIDEFAEQLMLSRTIFY
-1329 RDSLMHINI
+1329 R
-1338 STGQEEVPVATDMP
+1338 
-1352 SAEEDA
+1352 
-1358 SETVPATLEMS
+1358 
-1369 PNDRK
+1369 
-1374 FMDKLVELME
+1374 
-1384 QNMDNGELVVDDLV
+1384 
-1398 RELAV
+1398 
-1403 SRSVFFKKLKTLT
+1403 KLKSIVGLT
-1416 GLAPIEF
+1416 PVDF
-1423 IKEMRIKRA
+1423 IREIRIKRA
-1432 TQLIETGEFNMTQIS
+1432 VQLIDSDEYN
-1447 YMVGINDPRYFSK
+1447 FS
-1460 CFKAQVGMTP
+1460 QVA
-1470 TEYRDR
+1470 
-1476 VGR
+1476 

>member
-1 MKRLHILFLFLTIT
+1 MKRLHTSFLFLTIAIT
-15 IILTAQP
+15 LIAQP

-40 MSILQD
+40 MNILQD
-46 QKGLVWFST
+46 QKGLIWFST

-102 GQACLFDVETEKF
+102 GQACLFDVESEKF
-115 IDVLQPIELATKQ
+115 IDVLQPIELSTKQ
-128 TNDVTRIYS
+128 TNYVTRIYS

-143 WILCKNGYAFRVDE
+143 WILCENGYAFRVDE
-157 QRCKKGEGITLY
+157 QLCKKGEGITLY
-169 STSNHNLKGDQI
+169 APSNHNLKGDQI
-181 LSVYQDSEEDEWI
+181 FNVYQDSEEDEWI

-211 FPFQFITQIKETI
+211 FPFQFITQIKESI
-224 YLIAENDKLARYNF
+224 YLIAENDKLARYDF

-247 IPYPHH
+247 IPYPHD
-253 KINNVTAIG
+253 KINNVTTIG

-279 PKNSFQQIDIRTA
+279 PQNSFQQIDIRTA
-292 TQTSNDVESVYQDHL
+292 TQTSNFVESVYQDCQ
-307 GDIWIFSKDPGI
+307 GEIWIFSKDPSI
-319 VHLNLATH
+319 VRLNLATN

-347 KLIFEDNAKNLWLLP
+347 KLIFEDNANNLWLLP
-362 TEGNFCYYDRKERTL
+362 TEGNFCYYDRKEKTL

-388 SIFSPLVRSY
+388 SIFSPLVRYY

-429 DYEAETRAFLQDSNQ
+429 DYEAETRAFLQDSHN

-453 YIQIFAPDGSLAGYL
+453 YIQIFAPDGSLVGYL

-473 IIKEKQ
+473 ITKEKQ
-479 SFYNGV
+479 AFFNGV
-485 YSILEDKDGNIWL
+485 YSILEDKEGNIWL

-509 KTGVN
+509 STGVSQKIGVNQKAREN

-537 AIFQDSRNNIWV
+537 TIFQDSRNNIWV
-549 GCYGGGLNMLTQDKD
+549 GCYGGGLNLLTQTKD

-578 YPIAYGMKVRNIA
+578 YPIAYGMKVRNIT

-621 YRNIHRPGD
+621 YRNIRRPGD
-630 KNSLSANDIM
+630 KNSLNANDIM

-664 PNLLSDHIQFKNYD
+664 PNLLSENIQFKNYD
-678 KNNGLASDL
+678 KNDGLASDL
-687 ALSIIE
+687 ALSMIE

-710 DPAKETFENYE
+710 NPVKETFENYE

-763 SYVPPIVFT
+763 GYVPPIVFT
-772 GLKIQGHL
+772 GLKIQGHS
-780 TDHSIDNLE
+780 TAHSIDNLK

-822 GLEEEWNEAD
+822 GLENEWNEAD

-864 RTLSI
+864 RTLQI

-886 ILFTLFT
+886 ILFILFT

-981 IQNKK
+981 IQNQK
-986 MKMQVQRLDI
+986 MKLLIEETDLIPLLQ
-996 VPFVRKV
+996 KV
-1003 MDNFEAVAE
+1003 MSSFKSIAE
-1012 EHRIDFLFQTE
+1012 EKNINYQLTSTIQSV
-1023 KEHLYLWV
+1023 YSWV
-1031 DADKLEKIVFN
+1031 DRDKFEKIFFN

-1050 TPNGKMI
+1050 TPADKSI
-1057 TVFIREDENTVSIG
+1057 TVNMTTKEKTIEIEVADE
-1071 VQDQGIGIAEN
+1071 GIGIAVE
-1082 KKKSLFVRFENLVD
+1082 KQHSLFQRFESLV
-1096 KNLFNQASTGIGL
+1096 KQNILQPSSGIGL
-1109 SLVKELVEMHKA
+1109 SLVKEMVEMHHG
-1121 TISVDSH
+1121 TITVDSQP
-1128 LGEGSCFK
+1128 GVGSRFT
-1136 VDFLKGKEH
+1136 VSLPLQREVFEEDVQV
-1145 YDKEAEF
+1145 EF
-1152 ILEDAVAP
+1152 ILNDSQSSTPHPVDSMKAPEEMEEKEDLEN
-1160 ARMGQVVDIANS
+1160 NS
-1172 SIQSETL
+1172 DGFSIL
-1179 VSDDSEKIEDV
+1179 V
-1190 YGEEFAKEENSKEL
+1190 
-1204 MLLVEDN
+1204 VEDN
-1211 QELREFLR
+1211 EELKAFLKNIL
-1219 SIFSPMYRVV
+1219 SENYTVITASNG
-1229 EAADGKE
+1229 EE
-1236 GASKA
+1236 GLQHAVDD
-1241 LKYLPDIIISD
+1241 LPDLIISD
-1252 VMMPEKD
+1252 VMMPVMD
-1259 GIEMTREL
+1259 GLEMIRQIKENNNIC
-1267 RADMTTSHIPIILLT
+1267 HIPIIVLS
-1282 AKTTIES
+1282 AKASLDDRIA
-1289 KLEGL
+1289 GL
-1294 EYGADDY
+1294 EQGIDDY

-1309 YLQARVE
+1309 YLKTRIAS
-1316 NLLMQRKK
+1316 LLRQRKA
-1324 LQSFY
+1324 LQEIYMNRLMEGKTASSPDLLTPSQPQITPYDEQFMEKVMAYMEEQMDNAELTIDQFAEQLMLSRTIFY
-1329 RDSLMHINI
+1329 R
-1338 STGQEEVPVATDMP
+1338 
-1352 SAEEDA
+1352 
-1358 SETVPATLEMS
+1358 
-1369 PNDRK
+1369 
-1374 FMDKLVELME
+1374 
-1384 QNMDNGELVVDDLV
+1384 
-1398 RELAV
+1398 
-1403 SRSVFFKKLKTLT
+1403 KLKSIVGLT
-1416 GLAPIEF
+1416 PVDF
-1423 IKEMRIKRA
+1423 IREIRIKRA
-1432 TQLIETGEFNMTQIS
+1432 VQLIDSDEYNFSQVAYMTGF
-1447 YMVGINDPRYFSK
+1447 NDPKYFSK
-1460 CFKAQVGMTP
+1460 CFKKVIGITP
-1470 TEYRDR
+1470 SEYKERKK
-1476 VGR
+1476 

>member
-1 MKRLHILFLFLTIT
+1 MKRLHTLFLLLTIA
-15 IILTAQP
+15 IDIAAQP

-35 AQGVV
+35 AQGNV

-115 IDVLQPIELATKQ
+115 IDVLQPIELSTKQ
-128 TNDVTRIYS
+128 TNNVTRIYS

-143 WILCKNGYAFRVDE
+143 WILCESGYAFRVDE
-157 QRCKKGEGITLY
+157 QLCKKGEGITLY
-169 STSNHNLKGDQI
+169 SASNHNLKGNQI
-181 LSVYQDSEEDEWI
+181 FNIYQDSEEDEWI

-224 YLIAENDKLARYNF
+224 YLIAENDKLARYDF

-253 KINNVTAIG
+253 KINNVTTIG

-270 DNGLILYSI
+270 DNGVILYSI

-319 VHLNLATH
+319 VHLNLVTN

-429 DYEAETRAFLQDSNQ
+429 DYEAETRAFLQDSNK

-453 YIQIFAPDGSLAGYL
+453 YIQIFAPDGNLVGYL

-498 GTKDI
+498 GTKEI

-509 KTGVN
+509 KTGAN
-514 HYSIHHFEHQP
+514 HYSIHHFEHQT

-537 AIFQDSRNNIWV
+537 AIFQDSRNHIWI
-549 GCYGGGLNMLTQDKD
+549 GCYGGGLNLLAQAKD
-564 GKTSFIHSNNELRN
+564 GKVSFIHSNNELRN

-621 YRNIHRPGD
+621 YRNIRRPGD

-649 TYVISFTGGVNKVIS
+649 TYIISFTGGVNKVIS
-664 PNLLSDHIQFKNYD
+664 PNLLNENIQFRNYD

-687 ALSIIE
+687 ALSMIE
-693 DAQNQ
+693 DTQNQ

-741 NQIVLGTDKGF
+741 KQIILGTDKGF

-886 ILFTLFT
+886 ILFILFT

-981 IQNKK
+981 IQNQK
-986 MKMQVQRLDI
+986 MKLLIEETDLIPLLQ
-996 VPFVRKV
+996 KV
-1003 MDNFEAVAE
+1003 MSSFKLIAE
-1012 EHRIDFLFQTE
+1012 EKNINYQLTSTIQSV
-1023 KEHLYLWV
+1023 YSWV
-1031 DADKLEKIVFN
+1031 DRDKFEKIFFN

-1050 TPNGKMI
+1050 TPTDKSI
-1057 TVFIREDENTVSIG
+1057 TVNITTKEKTVEIEVADE
-1071 VQDQGIGIAEN
+1071 GIGIAVE
-1082 KKKSLFVRFENLVD
+1082 KQHSLFQRFESLV
-1096 KNLFNQASTGIGL
+1096 KQNILQPSSGIGL
-1109 SLVKELVEMHKA
+1109 SLVKEMVEMHHG
-1121 TISVDSH
+1121 TITVNSQP
-1128 LGEGSCFK
+1128 GIGSRFT
-1136 VDFLKGKEH
+1136 VSLPLQREIFEEDVQV
-1145 YDKEAEF
+1145 EF
-1152 ILEDAVAP
+1152 ILNDSQSSAPHPVDSMKAPEEVEEKEDLET
-1160 ARMGQVVDIANS
+1160 NS
-1172 SIQSETL
+1172 DGFSIL
-1179 VSDDSEKIEDV
+1179 V
-1190 YGEEFAKEENSKEL
+1190 
-1204 MLLVEDN
+1204 VEDN
-1211 QELREFLR
+1211 EELKAFLK
-1219 SIFSPMYRVV
+1219 SILSENYTVITASNG
-1229 EAADGKE
+1229 EE
-1236 GASKA
+1236 GLQHAVDD
-1241 LKYLPDIIISD
+1241 LPDLIISD
-1252 VMMPEKD
+1252 VMMPVMD
-1259 GIEMTREL
+1259 GLEMIRQIKENNNIC
-1267 RADMTTSHIPIILLT
+1267 HIPIIVLS
-1282 AKTTIES
+1282 AKASLDDRIA
-1289 KLEGL
+1289 GL
-1294 EYGADDY
+1294 EQGIDDY

-1309 YLQARVE
+1309 YLKTRVAS
-1316 NLLMQRKK
+1316 LLRQRKA
-1324 LQSFY
+1324 LQELYMNRLMEGKNTSSPDPLTPSQPQITPYDEQFMKKVMAYMEEQMDNAELTIDEFAEQLMLSRTIFY
-1329 RDSLMHINI
+1329 R
-1338 STGQEEVPVATDMP
+1338 
-1352 SAEEDA
+1352 
-1358 SETVPATLEMS
+1358 
-1369 PNDRK
+1369 
-1374 FMDKLVELME
+1374 
-1384 QNMDNGELVVDDLV
+1384 
-1398 RELAV
+1398 
-1403 SRSVFFKKLKTLT
+1403 KLKSIVGLT
-1416 GLAPIEF
+1416 PVDF
-1423 IKEMRIKRA
+1423 IREIRIKRA
-1432 TQLIETGEFNMTQIS
+1432 VQLIDSDEYNFSQVAYMTGF
-1447 YMVGINDPRYFSK
+1447 NDPKYFSK
-1460 CFKAQVGMTP
+1460 CFKKVIGITP
-1470 TEYRDR
+1470 SEYKDMKTRSHTDNFGENNVKCLIAKGICR
-1476 VGR
+1476 FVPHSSAGGF

>member
-1 MKRLHILFLFLTIT
+1 MKRLHTLFLLLTIA
-15 IILTAQP
+15 IDIAAQP

-35 AQGVV
+35 AQGNV

-115 IDVLQPIELATKQ
+115 IDVLQPIELSTKQ
-128 TNDVTRIYS
+128 TNNVTRIYS

-143 WILCKNGYAFRVDE
+143 WILCESGYAFRVDE
-157 QRCKKGEGITLY
+157 QLCKKGEGITLY
-169 STSNHNLKGDQI
+169 SASNHNLKGNQI
-181 LSVYQDSEEDEWI
+181 FNIYQDSEEDEWI

-224 YLIAENDKLARYNF
+224 YLIAENDKLARYDF

-253 KINNVTAIG
+253 KINNVTTIG

-270 DNGLILYSI
+270 DNGVILYSI

-319 VHLNLATH
+319 VHLNLVTN

-429 DYEAETRAFLQDSNQ
+429 DYEAETRAFLQDSNK

-453 YIQIFAPDGSLAGYL
+453 YIQIFAPDGNLVGYL

-498 GTKDI
+498 GTKEI

-509 KTGVN
+509 KTGAN
-514 HYSIHHFEHQP
+514 HYSIHHFEHQT

-537 AIFQDSRNNIWV
+537 AIFQDSRNNIWI
-549 GCYGGGLNMLTQDKD
+549 GCYGGGLNLLAQAKD
-564 GKTSFIHSNNELRN
+564 GKVSFIHSNNELRN

-621 YRNIHRPGD
+621 YRNIRRPGD

-649 TYVISFTGGVNKVIS
+649 TYIISFTGGVNKVIS
-664 PNLLSDHIQFKNYD
+664 PNLLNENIQFRNYD

-687 ALSIIE
+687 ALSMIE
-693 DAQNQ
+693 DTQNQ

-741 NQIVLGTDKGF
+741 NQIILGTDKGF

-822 GLEEEWNEAD
+822 GLEEWNEAD

-886 ILFTLFT
+886 ILFILFT

-981 IQNKK
+981 IQNQK
-986 MKMQVQRLDI
+986 MKLLIEETDLIPLLQ
-996 VPFVRKV
+996 KV
-1003 MDNFEAVAE
+1003 MSSFKLIAE
-1012 EHRIDFLFQTE
+1012 EKNINYQLTSTIQSV
-1023 KEHLYLWV
+1023 YSWV
-1031 DADKLEKIVFN
+1031 DRDKFEKIFFN

-1050 TPNGKMI
+1050 TPTDKSI
-1057 TVFIREDENTVSIG
+1057 TVNITTKEKTVEIEVADE
-1071 VQDQGIGIAEN
+1071 GIGIAVE
-1082 KKKSLFVRFENLVD
+1082 KQHSLFQRFESLV
-1096 KNLFNQASTGIGL
+1096 KQNILQPSSGIGL
-1109 SLVKELVEMHKA
+1109 SLVKEMVEMHHG
-1121 TISVDSH
+1121 TITVNSQPGV
-1128 LGEGSCFK
+1128 GSRFT
-1136 VDFLKGKEH
+1136 VSLPLQREIFEEDVQV
-1145 YDKEAEF
+1145 EF
-1152 ILEDAVAP
+1152 ILNDSQSSAPHPVDSMKAPEEVEEKEDLET
-1160 ARMGQVVDIANS
+1160 NS
-1172 SIQSETL
+1172 DGFSIL
-1179 VSDDSEKIEDV
+1179 V
-1190 YGEEFAKEENSKEL
+1190 
-1204 MLLVEDN
+1204 VEDN
-1211 QELREFLR
+1211 EELKAFLK
-1219 SIFSPMYRVV
+1219 SILSENYTVITASNG
-1229 EAADGKE
+1229 EE
-1236 GASKA
+1236 GLQHAVDD
-1241 LKYLPDIIISD
+1241 LPDLIISD
-1252 VMMPEKD
+1252 VMMPVMD
-1259 GIEMTREL
+1259 GLEMIRQIKENNNIC
-1267 RADMTTSHIPIILLT
+1267 HIPIIVLS
-1282 AKTTIES
+1282 AKASLDDRIA
-1289 KLEGL
+1289 GL
-1294 EYGADDY
+1294 EQGIDDY

-1309 YLQARVE
+1309 YLKTRVAS
-1316 NLLMQRKK
+1316 LLRQRKA
-1324 LQSFY
+1324 LQELYMNRLMEGKNTSSPDPLTPSQPQITPYDEQFMKKVMAYMEEQMDNAELTIDEFAEQLMLSRTIFY
-1329 RDSLMHINI
+1329 R
-1338 STGQEEVPVATDMP
+1338 
-1352 SAEEDA
+1352 
-1358 SETVPATLEMS
+1358 
-1369 PNDRK
+1369 
-1374 FMDKLVELME
+1374 
-1384 QNMDNGELVVDDLV
+1384 
-1398 RELAV
+1398 
-1403 SRSVFFKKLKTLT
+1403 KLKSIVGLT
-1416 GLAPIEF
+1416 PVDF
-1423 IKEMRIKRA
+1423 IREIRIKRA
-1432 TQLIETGEFNMTQIS
+1432 VQLIDSDEYNFSQVAYMTGF
-1447 YMVGINDPRYFSK
+1447 NDPKYFSK
-1460 CFKAQVGMTP
+1460 CFKKVIGITP
-1470 TEYRDR
+1470 SEYKERKK
-1476 VGR
+1476 

>member
-1 MKRLHILFLFLTIT
+1 M
-15 IILTAQP
+15 
-22 ICQVKHFSVSDGL
+22 SDGL
-35 AQGVV
+35 AQGNV

-115 IDVLQPIELATKQ
+115 IDVLQPIELSTKQ
-128 TNDVTRIYS
+128 TNNVTRIYS

-143 WILCKNGYAFRVDE
+143 WILCESGYAFRVDE
-157 QRCKKGEGITLY
+157 QLCKKGEGITLY
-169 STSNHNLKGDQI
+169 SASNHNLKGYQI
-181 LSVYQDSEEDEWI
+181 FNIYQDSEEDEWI

-224 YLIAENDKLARYNF
+224 YLIAENDKLARYDF

-253 KINNVTAIG
+253 KINNVTTIG

-270 DNGLILYSI
+270 DNGVILYSI

-319 VHLNLATH
+319 VHLNLVTN

-388 SIFSPLVRSY
+388 SIFSPLVRSH

-429 DYEAETRAFLQDSNQ
+429 DYEAETRAFLQDSNK

-453 YIQIFAPDGSLAGYL
+453 YIQIFAPDGNLVGYL

-498 GTKDI
+498 GTKEI

-509 KTGVN
+509 KTGAN
-514 HYSIHHFEHQP
+514 HYSIHHFEHQT

-537 AIFQDSRNNIWV
+537 AIFQDSRNNIWI
-549 GCYGGGLNMLTQDKD
+549 GCYGGGLNLLAQAKD
-564 GKTSFIHSNNELRN
+564 GKVSFIHSNNELRN

-621 YRNIHRPGD
+621 YRNIRRPGD

-649 TYVISFTGGVNKVIS
+649 TYIISFTGGVNKVIS
-664 PNLLSDHIQFKNYD
+664 PNLLNENIQFRNYD

-687 ALSIIE
+687 ALSMIE
-693 DAQNQ
+693 DTQNQ

-741 NQIVLGTDKGF
+741 NQIILGTDKGF

-822 GLEEEWNEAD
+822 GLEKEWNEAD

-886 ILFTLFT
+886 ILFILFT

-981 IQNKK
+981 IQNQK
-986 MKMQVQRLDI
+986 MKLLIEETDLIPLLQ
-996 VPFVRKV
+996 KV
-1003 MDNFEAVAE
+1003 MSSFKLIAE
-1012 EHRIDFLFQTE
+1012 E
-1023 KEHLYLWV
+1023 
-1031 DADKLEKIVFN
+1031 
-1042 LLSNAFKY
+1042 
-1050 TPNGKMI
+1050 
-1057 TVFIREDENTVSIG
+1057 
-1071 VQDQGIGIAEN
+1071 
-1082 KKKSLFVRFENLVD
+1082 
-1096 KNLFNQASTGIGL
+1096 KNINYQLTSTIQSVYSL
-1109 SLVKELVEMHKA
+1109 SL
-1121 TISVDSH
+1121 I
-1128 LGEGSCFK
+1128 
-1136 VDFLKGKEH
+1136 
-1145 YDKEAEF
+1145 
-1152 ILEDAVAP
+1152 
-1160 ARMGQVVDIANS
+1160 
-1172 SIQSETL
+1172 
-1179 VSDDSEKIEDV
+1179 
-1190 YGEEFAKEENSKEL
+1190 
-1204 MLLVEDN
+1204 
-1211 QELREFLR
+1211 
-1219 SIFSPMYRVV
+1219 
-1229 EAADGKE
+1229 
-1236 GASKA
+1236 
-1241 LKYLPDIIISD
+1241 
-1252 VMMPEKD
+1252 
-1259 GIEMTREL
+1259 
-1267 RADMTTSHIPIILLT
+1267 HI
-1282 AKTTIES
+1282 
-1289 KLEGL
+1289 
-1294 EYGADDY
+1294 
-1301 ITKPFSAT
+1301 
-1309 YLQARVE
+1309 
-1316 NLLMQRKK
+1316 
-1324 LQSFY
+1324 
-1329 RDSLMHINI
+1329 
-1338 STGQEEVPVATDMP
+1338 
-1352 SAEEDA
+1352 
-1358 SETVPATLEMS
+1358 
-1369 PNDRK
+1369 
-1374 FMDKLVELME
+1374 
-1384 QNMDNGELVVDDLV
+1384 
-1398 RELAV
+1398 
-1403 SRSVFFKKLKTLT
+1403 
-1416 GLAPIEF
+1416 
-1423 IKEMRIKRA
+1423 
-1432 TQLIETGEFNMTQIS
+1432 
-1447 YMVGINDPRYFSK
+1447 
-1460 CFKAQVGMTP
+1460 
-1470 TEYRDR
+1470 
-1476 VGR
+1476 

>member
-1 MKRLHILFLFLTIT
+1 MKRLHTLFLLLTIA
-15 IILTAQP
+15 INIAAQP

-35 AQGVV
+35 AQGNV

-115 IDVLQPIELATKQ
+115 IDVLQPIELSTKQ
-128 TNDVTRIYS
+128 TNNVTRIYS

-143 WILCKNGYAFRVDE
+143 WILCESGYAFRVDE
-157 QRCKKGEGITLY
+157 QLCKKGEGITLY
-169 STSNHNLKGDQI
+169 SASNHNLKGNQI
-181 LSVYQDSEEDEWI
+181 FNIYQDSEEDEWI

-224 YLIAENDKLARYNF
+224 YLIAENDKLARYDF

-253 KINNVTAIG
+253 KINNVTTIG

-270 DNGLILYSI
+270 DNGVILYSI

-319 VHLNLATH
+319 VHLNLATN

-429 DYEAETRAFLQDSNQ
+429 DYEAETRAFLQDSNK

-453 YIQIFAPDGSLAGYL
+453 YIQIFAPDGNLVGYL

-498 GTKDI
+498 GTKEI

-509 KTGVN
+509 KTGAN
-514 HYSIHHFEHQP
+514 HYSIHHFEHQT

-537 AIFQDSRNNIWV
+537 AIFQDSRNNIWI
-549 GCYGGGLNMLTQDKD
+549 GCYGGGLNLLAQAKD
-564 GKTSFIHSNNELRN
+564 GKVSFIHSNNELRN

-621 YRNIHRPGD
+621 YRNIRRPGD

-649 TYVISFTGGVNKVIS
+649 TYVVSFTGGVNKVIS
-664 PNLLSDHIQFKNYD
+664 PNLLNENIQFKNYD

-687 ALSIIE
+687 ALSMIE
-693 DAQNQ
+693 DTQNQ

-741 NQIVLGTDKGF
+741 NQIILGTDKGF

-850 IKSTN
+850 VKSTN

-879 WAWLLYF
+879 WAWLFYF
-886 ILFTLFT
+886 ILFILFT

-981 IQNKK
+981 IQNQK
-986 MKMQVQRLDI
+986 MKLLIEETDLIPLLQ
-996 VPFVRKV
+996 KV
-1003 MDNFEAVAE
+1003 MSSFKLIAE
-1012 EHRIDFLFQTE
+1012 EKNINYQLTSTIQSV
-1023 KEHLYLWV
+1023 YSWV
-1031 DADKLEKIVFN
+1031 DRDKFEKIFFN

-1050 TPNGKMI
+1050 TPADKSI
-1057 TVFIREDENTVSIG
+1057 TVNITTKEKTVEIEVADE
-1071 VQDQGIGIAEN
+1071 GIGIAVE
-1082 KKKSLFVRFENLVD
+1082 KQHSLFQRFESLV
-1096 KNLFNQASTGIGL
+1096 KQNILQPSSGIGL
-1109 SLVKELVEMHKA
+1109 SLVKEMVEMHHG
-1121 TISVDSH
+1121 TITVNSQP
-1128 LGEGSCFK
+1128 GIGSRFT
-1136 VDFLKGKEH
+1136 VSLPLQREIFEEDVQV
-1145 YDKEAEF
+1145 EF
-1152 ILEDAVAP
+1152 ILNDSQSSAPHPVDSMKAPEEVEEKEDLET
-1160 ARMGQVVDIANS
+1160 NS
-1172 SIQSETL
+1172 DGFSIL
-1179 VSDDSEKIEDV
+1179 V
-1190 YGEEFAKEENSKEL
+1190 
-1204 MLLVEDN
+1204 VEDN
-1211 QELREFLR
+1211 EELKAFLK
-1219 SIFSPMYRVV
+1219 SILSENYTVITASNG
-1229 EAADGKE
+1229 EE
-1236 GASKA
+1236 GLQHAVDD
-1241 LKYLPDIIISD
+1241 LPDLIISD
-1252 VMMPEKD
+1252 VMMPGMD
-1259 GIEMTREL
+1259 GFTLCRKIRERESVPVL
-1267 RADMTTSHIPIILLT
+1267 FLT
-1282 AKTTIES
+1282 ARV
-1289 KLEGL
+1289 LEEDQLRGYEL
-1294 EYGADDY
+1294 GADDY
-1301 ITKPFSAT
+1301 ILKPFSLRVLLAKC
-1309 YLQARVE
+1309 QAVLERYQCGMQAEQQKGLWKHEKRQQFFCDGQPVE
-1316 NLLMQRKK
+1316 
-1324 LQSFY
+1324 LQSLDFRLLSYFY
-1329 RDSLMHINI
+1329 ENPNRILTREQII
-1338 STGQEEVPVATDMP
+1338 LKLWGYEYAG
-1352 SAEEDA
+1352 
-1358 SETVPATLEMS
+1358 
-1369 PNDRK
+1369 NDRS
-1374 FMDKLVELME
+1374 
-1384 QNMDNGELVVDDLV
+1384 VDTHVKNLRKALGDYGSCIRTIV
-1398 RELAV
+1398 
-1403 SRSVFFKKLKTLT
+1403 KKGYIFEKT
-1416 GLAPIEF
+1416 
-1423 IKEMRIKRA
+1423 KR
-1432 TQLIETGEFNMTQIS
+1432 
-1447 YMVGINDPRYFSK
+1447 
-1460 CFKAQVGMTP
+1460 
-1470 TEYRDR
+1470 
-1476 VGR
+1476 

>member
-1 MKRLHILFLFLTIT
+1 MKRLHTLFLLLTIA
-15 IILTAQP
+15 IDIAAQP

-35 AQGVV
+35 AQGNV

-115 IDVLQPIELATKQ
+115 IDVLQPIELSTKQ
-128 TNDVTRIYS
+128 TNNVTRIYS

-143 WILCKNGYAFRVDE
+143 WILCESGYAFRVDE
-157 QRCKKGEGITLY
+157 QLCKKGEGITLY
-169 STSNHNLKGDQI
+169 SASNHNLKGYQI
-181 LSVYQDSEEDEWI
+181 FNIYQDSEEDEWI

-224 YLIAENDKLARYNF
+224 YLIAENDKLARYDF

-253 KINNVTAIG
+253 KINNVTTIG

-270 DNGLILYSI
+270 DNGVILYSI
-279 PKNSFQQIDIRTA
+279 LKNSFQQIDIRTA

-319 VHLNLATH
+319 VHLNLVTN

-429 DYEAETRAFLQDSNQ
+429 DYEAETRAFLQDSNK

-453 YIQIFAPDGSLAGYL
+453 YIQIFAPDGNLVGYL

-498 GTKDI
+498 GTKEI

-509 KTGVN
+509 KTGAN
-514 HYSIHHFEHQP
+514 HYSIHHFEHQT

-537 AIFQDSRNNIWV
+537 AIFQDSRNNIWI
-549 GCYGGGLNMLTQDKD
+549 GCYGGGLNLLAQAKD
-564 GKTSFIHSNNELRN
+564 GKVSFIHSNNELRN

-621 YRNIHRPGD
+621 YRNIRRPGD

-649 TYVISFTGGVNKVIS
+649 TYIISFTGGVNKVIS
-664 PNLLSDHIQFKNYD
+664 PNLLNENIQFRNYD

-687 ALSIIE
+687 ALSMIE
-693 DAQNQ
+693 DTQNQ

-741 NQIVLGTDKGF
+741 NQIILGTDKGF

-886 ILFTLFT
+886 ILFILFT

-981 IQNKK
+981 IQNQK
-986 MKMQVQRLDI
+986 MKLLIEETDLIPLLQ
-996 VPFVRKV
+996 KV
-1003 MDNFEAVAE
+1003 MSSFKLIAE
-1012 EHRIDFLFQTE
+1012 EKNINYQLTSTIQSV
-1023 KEHLYLWV
+1023 YSWV
-1031 DADKLEKIVFN
+1031 DRDKFEKIFFN

-1050 TPNGKMI
+1050 TPTDKSI
-1057 TVFIREDENTVSIG
+1057 TVNITTKEKTVEIEVADE
-1071 VQDQGIGIAEN
+1071 GIGIAVE
-1082 KKKSLFVRFENLVD
+1082 KQHSLFQRFESLV
-1096 KNLFNQASTGIGL
+1096 KQNILQPSSGIGL
-1109 SLVKELVEMHKA
+1109 SLVKEMVEMHHG
-1121 TISVDSH
+1121 TITVNSQP
-1128 LGEGSCFK
+1128 GIGSRFT
-1136 VDFLKGKEH
+1136 VSLPLQREIFEEDVQV
-1145 YDKEAEF
+1145 EF
-1152 ILEDAVAP
+1152 ILNDSQSSAPHPVDSMKAPEEVEEKEDLET
-1160 ARMGQVVDIANS
+1160 NS
-1172 SIQSETL
+1172 DGFSIL
-1179 VSDDSEKIEDV
+1179 V
-1190 YGEEFAKEENSKEL
+1190 
-1204 MLLVEDN
+1204 VEDN
-1211 QELREFLR
+1211 EELKAFLK
-1219 SIFSPMYRVV
+1219 SILSENYTVITASNG
-1229 EAADGKE
+1229 EE
-1236 GASKA
+1236 GLQHAVDD
-1241 LKYLPDIIISD
+1241 LPDLIISD
-1252 VMMPEKD
+1252 VMMPVMD
-1259 GIEMTREL
+1259 GLEMIRQIKENNNIC
-1267 RADMTTSHIPIILLT
+1267 HIPIIVLS
-1282 AKTTIES
+1282 AKASLDDRIA
-1289 KLEGL
+1289 GL
-1294 EYGADDY
+1294 EQGIDDY

-1309 YLQARVE
+1309 YLKTRVAS
-1316 NLLMQRKK
+1316 LLRQRKA
-1324 LQSFY
+1324 LQELY
-1329 RDSLMHINI
+1329 MNRLMEGKNTSSPDPLTPSQPQITPYDEQFMKKVMAYMEEQMDNAELTI
-1338 STGQEEVPVATDMP
+1338 DEFAEQLMLAVQSSTG
-1352 SAEEDA
+1352 
-1358 SETVPATLEMS
+1358 
-1369 PNDRK
+1369 N
-1374 FMDKLVELME
+1374 
-1384 QNMDNGELVVDDLV
+1384 
-1398 RELAV
+1398 
-1403 SRSVFFKKLKTLT
+1403 
-1416 GLAPIEF
+1416 
-1423 IKEMRIKRA
+1423 
-1432 TQLIETGEFNMTQIS
+1432 
-1447 YMVGINDPRYFSK
+1447 
-1460 CFKAQVGMTP
+1460 
-1470 TEYRDR
+1470 
-1476 VGR
+1476 

>member
-1 MKRLHILFLFLTIT
+1 MKRLHTLFLLLTIA
-15 IILTAQP
+15 IDIAAQP

-35 AQGVV
+35 AQGNV

-115 IDVLQPIELATKQ
+115 IDVLQPIELSTKQ
-128 TNDVTRIYS
+128 TNNVTRIYS

-143 WILCKNGYAFRVDE
+143 WILCESGYAFRVDE
-157 QRCKKGEGITLY
+157 QLCKKGEGITLY
-169 STSNHNLKGDQI
+169 SASNHNLKGNQI
-181 LSVYQDSEEDEWI
+181 FNIYQDSEEDEWI

-224 YLIAENDKLARYNF
+224 YLIAENDKLARYDF

-253 KINNVTAIG
+253 KINNVTTIG

-270 DNGLILYSI
+270 DNGVILYSI

-319 VHLNLATH
+319 VHLNLVTN

-429 DYEAETRAFLQDSNQ
+429 DYEAETRAFLQDSNK

-453 YIQIFAPDGSLAGYL
+453 YIQIFAPDGNLVGYL

-498 GTKDI
+498 GTKEI

-509 KTGVN
+509 KTGAN
-514 HYSIHHFEHQP
+514 HYSIHHFEHQT

-537 AIFQDSRNNIWV
+537 AIFQDSRNHIWI
-549 GCYGGGLNMLTQDKD
+549 GCYGGGLNLLAQAKD
-564 GKTSFIHSNNELRN
+564 GKVSFIHSNNELRN

-621 YRNIHRPGD
+621 YRNIRRPGD

-649 TYVISFTGGVNKVIS
+649 TYIISFTGGVNKVIS
-664 PNLLSDHIQFKNYD
+664 PNLLNENIQFRNYD

-687 ALSIIE
+687 ALSMIE
-693 DAQNQ
+693 DTQNQ

-741 NQIVLGTDKGF
+741 NQIILGTDKGF

-886 ILFTLFT
+886 ILFILFT

-981 IQNKK
+981 IQNQK
-986 MKMQVQRLDI
+986 MKLLIEETDLIPLLQ
-996 VPFVRKV
+996 KV
-1003 MDNFEAVAE
+1003 MSSFKLIAE
-1012 EHRIDFLFQTE
+1012 EKNINYQLTSTIQSV
-1023 KEHLYLWV
+1023 YSWV
-1031 DADKLEKIVFN
+1031 DRDKFEKIFFN

-1050 TPNGKMI
+1050 TPADKSI
-1057 TVFIREDENTVSIG
+1057 TVNITTKEKTVEIEVADE
-1071 VQDQGIGIAEN
+1071 GIGIAVE
-1082 KKKSLFVRFENLVD
+1082 KQHSLFQRFESLV
-1096 KNLFNQASTGIGL
+1096 KQNILQPSSGIGL
-1109 SLVKELVEMHKA
+1109 SLVKEMVEMHHG
-1121 TISVDSH
+1121 TITVNSQPGV
-1128 LGEGSCFK
+1128 GSRFT
-1136 VDFLKGKEH
+1136 VSLPLQREIFEEDVQV
-1145 YDKEAEF
+1145 EF
-1152 ILEDAVAP
+1152 ILNDSQSSAPHPVDSMKAPEEVEEKEDLET
-1160 ARMGQVVDIANS
+1160 NS
-1172 SIQSETL
+1172 DGFSIL
-1179 VSDDSEKIEDV
+1179 V
-1190 YGEEFAKEENSKEL
+1190 
-1204 MLLVEDN
+1204 VEDN
-1211 QELREFLR
+1211 EELKAFLK
-1219 SIFSPMYRVV
+1219 SILSENYTVITASNG
-1229 EAADGKE
+1229 EE
-1236 GASKA
+1236 GLQHAVDD
-1241 LKYLPDIIISD
+1241 LPDLIISD
-1252 VMMPEKD
+1252 VMMPVMD
-1259 GIEMTREL
+1259 GLEMIRQIKENNNIC
-1267 RADMTTSHIPIILLT
+1267 HIPIIVLS
-1282 AKTTIES
+1282 AKASLDDRIA
-1289 KLEGL
+1289 GL
-1294 EYGADDY
+1294 EQGIDDY

-1309 YLQARVE
+1309 YLKTRVAS
-1316 NLLMQRKK
+1316 LLRQRKA
-1324 LQSFY
+1324 LQELYMNRLMEGKNTSSPDPLTPSQPQITPYDEQFMKKVMAYMEEQMDNAELTIDEFAEQLMLSRTIFY
-1329 RDSLMHINI
+1329 R
-1338 STGQEEVPVATDMP
+1338 
-1352 SAEEDA
+1352 
-1358 SETVPATLEMS
+1358 
-1369 PNDRK
+1369 
-1374 FMDKLVELME
+1374 
-1384 QNMDNGELVVDDLV
+1384 
-1398 RELAV
+1398 
-1403 SRSVFFKKLKTLT
+1403 KLKSIVGLT
-1416 GLAPIEF
+1416 PVDF
-1423 IKEMRIKRA
+1423 IREIRIKRA
-1432 TQLIETGEFNMTQIS
+1432 VQLIDSDEYNFSQVAYMTGF
-1447 YMVGINDPRYFSK
+1447 NDPKYFSK
-1460 CFKAQVGMTP
+1460 CFKKVIGITP
-1470 TEYRDR
+1470 VSYTHLTLPTT
-1476 VGR
+1476 

>member
-1 MKRLHILFLFLTIT
+1 MKRLHTLFLLLTIA
-15 IILTAQP
+15 IDIAAQP

-35 AQGVV
+35 AQGNV

-115 IDVLQPIELATKQ
+115 IDVLQPIELSTKQ
-128 TNDVTRIYS
+128 TNNVTRIYS

-143 WILCKNGYAFRVDE
+143 WILCESGYAFRVDE
-157 QRCKKGEGITLY
+157 QLCKKGEGITLY
-169 STSNHNLKGDQI
+169 SASNHNLKGYQI
-181 LSVYQDSEEDEWI
+181 FNIYQDSEEDEWI

-224 YLIAENDKLARYNF
+224 YLIAENDKLARYDF

-253 KINNVTAIG
+253 KINNVTTIG

-270 DNGLILYSI
+270 DNGVILYSI
-279 PKNSFQQIDIRTA
+279 LKNSFQQIDIRTA

-319 VHLNLATH
+319 VHLNLVTN

-429 DYEAETRAFLQDSNQ
+429 DYEAETRAFLQDSNK

-453 YIQIFAPDGSLAGYL
+453 YIQIFAPDGNLVGYL

-498 GTKDI
+498 GTKEI

-509 KTGVN
+509 KTGAN
-514 HYSIHHFEHQP
+514 HYSIHHFEHQT

-537 AIFQDSRNNIWV
+537 AIFQDSRNHIWI
-549 GCYGGGLNMLTQDKD
+549 GCYGGGLNLLAQAKD
-564 GKTSFIHSNNELRN
+564 GKVSFIHSNNELRN

-621 YRNIHRPGD
+621 YRNIRRPGD

-649 TYVISFTGGVNKVIS
+649 TYIISFTGGVNKVIS
-664 PNLLSDHIQFKNYD
+664 PNLLNENIQFRNYD

-687 ALSIIE
+687 ALSMIE
-693 DAQNQ
+693 DTQNQ

-741 NQIVLGTDKGF
+741 NQIILGTDKGF

-886 ILFTLFT
+886 ILFILFT

-981 IQNKK
+981 IQNQK
-986 MKMQVQRLDI
+986 MKLLIEETDLIPLLQ
-996 VPFVRKV
+996 KV
-1003 MDNFEAVAE
+1003 MSSFKLIAE
-1012 EHRIDFLFQTE
+1012 EKNINYQLTSTIQSV
-1023 KEHLYLWV
+1023 YSWV
-1031 DADKLEKIVFN
+1031 DRDKLEKIFFN

-1050 TPNGKMI
+1050 TPADKSI
-1057 TVFIREDENTVSIG
+1057 TVNITTKEKTVEIEVADE
-1071 VQDQGIGIAEN
+1071 GIGIAVE
-1082 KKKSLFVRFENLVD
+1082 KQHSLFQRFESLV
-1096 KNLFNQASTGIGL
+1096 KQNILQPSSGIGL
-1109 SLVKELVEMHKA
+1109 SLVKEMVEMHHG
-1121 TISVDSH
+1121 TITVNSQPGV
-1128 LGEGSCFK
+1128 GSRFT
-1136 VDFLKGKEH
+1136 VSLPLQREIFEEDVQV
-1145 YDKEAEF
+1145 EF
-1152 ILEDAVAP
+1152 ILNDSQSSAPHPVDSMKAPEEVEEKEDLET
-1160 ARMGQVVDIANS
+1160 NS
-1172 SIQSETL
+1172 DGFSIL
-1179 VSDDSEKIEDV
+1179 V
-1190 YGEEFAKEENSKEL
+1190 
-1204 MLLVEDN
+1204 VEDN
-1211 QELREFLR
+1211 EELKAFLK
-1219 SIFSPMYRVV
+1219 SILSENYTVITASNG
-1229 EAADGKE
+1229 EE
-1236 GASKA
+1236 GLQHAVDD
-1241 LKYLPDIIISD
+1241 LPDLIISD
-1252 VMMPEKD
+1252 VMMPVMD
-1259 GIEMTREL
+1259 GLEMIRQIKENNNIC
-1267 RADMTTSHIPIILLT
+1267 HIPIIVLS
-1282 AKTTIES
+1282 AKASLDDRIA
-1289 KLEGL
+1289 GL
-1294 EYGADDY
+1294 EQGIDDY

-1309 YLQARVE
+1309 YLKTRVAS
-1316 NLLMQRKK
+1316 LLRQRKA
-1324 LQSFY
+1324 LQELYMNRLMEGKNTSSPDPLTPSQPQITPYDEQFMKKVMAYMEEQMDNAELTIDEFAEQLMLSRTIFY
-1329 RDSLMHINI
+1329 R
-1338 STGQEEVPVATDMP
+1338 
-1352 SAEEDA
+1352 
-1358 SETVPATLEMS
+1358 
-1369 PNDRK
+1369 
-1374 FMDKLVELME
+1374 
-1384 QNMDNGELVVDDLV
+1384 
-1398 RELAV
+1398 
-1403 SRSVFFKKLKTLT
+1403 KLKS
-1416 GLAPIEF
+1416 I
-1423 IKEMRIKRA
+1423 
-1432 TQLIETGEFNMTQIS
+1432 
-1447 YMVGINDPRYFSK
+1447 V
-1460 CFKAQVGMTP
+1460 
-1470 TEYRDR
+1470 
-1476 VGR
+1476 

>member
-1 MKRLHILFLFLTIT
+1 MKRLHTLFLLLTIA
-15 IILTAQP
+15 IDIAAQP

-35 AQGVV
+35 AQGNV

-115 IDVLQPIELATKQ
+115 IDVLQPIELSTKQ
-128 TNDVTRIYS
+128 TNNVTRIYS

-143 WILCKNGYAFRVDE
+143 WILCESGYAFRVDE
-157 QRCKKGEGITLY
+157 QLCKKGEGITLY
-169 STSNHNLKGDQI
+169 SASNHNLKGYQI
-181 LSVYQDSEEDEWI
+181 FNIYQDSEEDEWI

-224 YLIAENDKLARYNF
+224 YLIAENDKLARYDF

-253 KINNVTAIG
+253 KINNVTTIG

-270 DNGLILYSI
+270 DNGVILYSI

-319 VHLNLATH
+319 VHLNLVTN

-388 SIFSPLVRSY
+388 SIFSPLVRSH

-429 DYEAETRAFLQDSNQ
+429 DYEAETRAFLQDSNK

-453 YIQIFAPDGSLAGYL
+453 YIQIFAPDGNLVGYL

-498 GTKDI
+498 GTKEI

-509 KTGVN
+509 KTGAN
-514 HYSIHHFEHQP
+514 HYSIHHFEHQT

-537 AIFQDSRNNIWV
+537 AIFQDSRNNIWI
-549 GCYGGGLNMLTQDKD
+549 GCYGGGLNLLAQAKD
-564 GKTSFIHSNNELRN
+564 GKVSFIHSNNELRN

-621 YRNIHRPGD
+621 YRNIRRPGD

-649 TYVISFTGGVNKVIS
+649 TYIISFTGGVNKVIS
-664 PNLLSDHIQFKNYD
+664 PNLLNENIQFRNYD

-687 ALSIIE
+687 ALSMIE
-693 DAQNQ
+693 DTQNQ

-741 NQIVLGTDKGF
+741 NQIILGTDKGF

-886 ILFTLFT
+886 ILFILFT

-981 IQNKK
+981 IQNQK
-986 MKMQVQRLDI
+986 MKLLIEETDLIPLLQ
-996 VPFVRKV
+996 KV
-1003 MDNFEAVAE
+1003 MSSFKLIAE
-1012 EHRIDFLFQTE
+1012 EKNINYQLTSTIQSV
-1023 KEHLYLWV
+1023 YSWV
-1031 DADKLEKIVFN
+1031 DRDKFEKIFFN

-1050 TPNGKMI
+1050 TPADKSI
-1057 TVFIREDENTVSIG
+1057 TVNITTKEKTVEIEVADE
-1071 VQDQGIGIAEN
+1071 GIGIAVE
-1082 KKKSLFVRFENLVD
+1082 KQHSLFQRFESLV
-1096 KNLFNQASTGIGL
+1096 KQNILQPSSGIGL
-1109 SLVKELVEMHKA
+1109 SLVKEMVEMHHG
-1121 TISVDSH
+1121 TITVNSQP
-1128 LGEGSCFK
+1128 GIGSRFT
-1136 VDFLKGKEH
+1136 VSLPLQREIFEEDVQV
-1145 YDKEAEF
+1145 EF
-1152 ILEDAVAP
+1152 ILNDSQSSAPHPVDSMKAPEEVEEKEDLET
-1160 ARMGQVVDIANS
+1160 NS
-1172 SIQSETL
+1172 DGFSIL
-1179 VSDDSEKIEDV
+1179 V
-1190 YGEEFAKEENSKEL
+1190 
-1204 MLLVEDN
+1204 VEDN
-1211 QELREFLR
+1211 EELKAFLK
-1219 SIFSPMYRVV
+1219 SILSENYTVITASNG
-1229 EAADGKE
+1229 EE
-1236 GASKA
+1236 GLQHAVDD
-1241 LKYLPDIIISD
+1241 LPDLIISD
-1252 VMMPEKD
+1252 VMMPVMD
-1259 GIEMTREL
+1259 GLEMIRQIKENNNIC
-1267 RADMTTSHIPIILLT
+1267 HIPIIVLS
-1282 AKTTIES
+1282 AKASLDDRIA
-1289 KLEGL
+1289 GL
-1294 EYGADDY
+1294 EQGIDDY

-1309 YLQARVE
+1309 YLKTRVAS
-1316 NLLMQRKK
+1316 LLRQRKA
-1324 LQSFY
+1324 LQELY
-1329 RDSLMHINI
+1329 MNR
-1338 STGQEEVPVATDMP
+1338 
-1352 SAEEDA
+1352 
-1358 SETVPATLEMS
+1358 
-1369 PNDRK
+1369 
-1374 FMDKLVELME
+1374 LME
-1384 QNMDNGELVVDDLV
+1384 GKNTSSPDLLTPSQPQITPYD
-1398 RELAV
+1398 EQ
-1403 SRSVFFKKLKTLT
+1403 FMKTLI
-1416 GLAPIEF
+1416 P
-1423 IKEMRIKRA
+1423 
-1432 TQLIETGEFNMTQIS
+1432 QHN
-1447 YMVGINDPRYFSK
+1447 
-1460 CFKAQVGMTP
+1460 
-1470 TEYRDR
+1470 
-1476 VGR
+1476 